1 MKSRKGWLEFG
12 INCLADLRILY
23 KAWDRLWA
31 LEDPSKT
38 DTIMVYVTM
47 DDRLPEEQ
55 VALHFQASPEV
66 LDRYLSILEQDGLR
80 FTRREPI
87 RGFLTMCRV
96 EKDRG
101 GSTVIGANGRHD
113 CDIEPEGC
121 QFCDTNQRE

>member
-12 INCLADLRILY
+12 ITCLADLRILY

-31 LEDPSKT
+31 VEDRSKT

-55 VALHFQASPEV
+55 VTLHFRASPEV
-66 LDRYLSILEQDGLR
+66 LDRYLSILKQDGLR

-87 RGFLTMCRV
+87 RGFLTSCRV
-96 EKDRG
+96 DKSWAG
-101 GSTVIGANGRHD
+101 YIKQLVKS
-113 CDIEPEGC
+113 
-121 QFCDTNQRE
+121 

>member
-12 INCLADLRILY
+12 INCLADLRFLY

-38 DTIMVYVTM
+38 DTVLVYVTM

-55 VALHFQASPEV
+55 VTLHFQASPEV
-66 LDRYLSILEQDGLR
+66 LDRYLGILEKEGLR

-87 RGFLTMCRV
+87 AGFLTICRV
-96 EKDRG
+96 GQNRG
-101 GSTVIGANGRHD
+101 GLTGIGANDRYV
-113 CDIEPEGC
+113 P
-121 QFCDTNQRE
+121 DTNP